1 MDAAIMLSFMKKLY
15 ESAYGNGVITARIRT
30 TDDVLDID
38 TAFIFDHWE
47 LSDDKES
54 ITLYGEDDMKVVFS
68 PQYLTR
74 ADIEDDLF
82 VFNTSTTE
90 ITVGFI

>member
-1 MDAAIMLSFMKKLY
+1 
-15 ESAYGNGVITARIRT
+15 
-30 TDDVLDID
+30 
-38 TAFIFDHWE
+38 
-47 LSDDKES
+47 
-54 ITLYGEDDMKVVFS
+54 MKVVFS

>member
-15 ESAYGNGVITARIRT
+15 ESAYGNGVITAHIRT

-38 TAFIFDHWE
+38 TAFTFDHWE